1 MENIEISTEKTIL
14 EAARKI
20 FIRKGMEGA
29 RMQEIADEAGINKAL
44 LHYYFRSKEKL
55 FQAIFED
62 AILKIVPGIMEMFRS
77 DLPLFE
83 KIEIFTGKYID
94 TFAENPFLP
103 GFILNELSRDP
114 QKIISLVSKAGLD
127 PQLLIHQINREAE
140 SGNIQPVNPYHLVVN
155 ILSMCIFP
163 FVASPMLL
171 SIIFDRDDVAF
182 SEFIRQRKTEVPQ
195 FIIHAIQKK

>member
-1 MENIEISTEKTIL
+1 MENTEISTEKIIL

-55 FQAIFED
+55 FEAIFED

-114 QKIISLVSKAGLD
+114 QKIINLVSRAGLD
-127 PQLLIHQINREAE
+127 PQIFISQIKLEVE
-140 SGNIQPVNPYHLVVN
+140 LGNIHPVEPYHLVVN
-155 ILSMCIFP
+155 ILAMCIFP
-163 FVASPMLL
+163 FMASPILINIL
-171 SIIFDRDDVAF
+171 FDRSQETF
-182 SEFIRQRKTEVPQ
+182 SQFIQQRKTEVPQ
-195 FIIHAIQKK
+195 FIINSIRKK